1 MIDYTLNNTTCFNNL
16 KSYFLVLN
24 NDFTIDN
31 NYLIFKNKRLNLQNF
46 DIREALYANNGLLLN
61 NLNEGSITT
70 SNFFEILKI
79 YEFKNI
85 YLEHENDFYNNFG
98 SEEDFIDKYNN
109 YFFQLLLYHD
119 YLSPEL
125 ERLLRTFVNRIYL
138 IENNIGYTDNPK
150 FVKEVDFYNT
160 SLQQID
166 DINSKVQTGK
176 NKSMKLIK
184 TNPNSDGSYSDDN
197 TLEEYPDHSIE
208 WYRPLSKTGYL
219 NIFLNILLFL
229 SIGIIL
235 GSILFVKAIS

>member
-16 KSYFLVLN
+16 KNYFLVLN

-61 NLNEGSITT
+61 NLSEGSITT

-85 YLEHENDFYNNFG
+85 YLENENDFYNNFG

-197 TLEEYPDHSIE
+197 IDEKYPDHSIE

-235 GSILFVKAIS
+235 GSILFVNAIS

>member
-16 KSYFLVLN
+16 KNFFLVLN
-24 NDFTIDN
+24 NDFTIEN
-31 NYLIFKNKRLNLQNF
+31 NYLIFKNKKLNIQNF
-46 DIREALYANNGLLLN
+46 DIREALYANNSLLLN
-61 NLNEGSITT
+61 NLSEGKITT

-98 SEEDFIDKYNN
+98 SEEDFVDKYNN

-166 DINSKVQTGK
+166 DINSKVANSN
-176 NKSMKLIK
+176 NKKMKLIK
-184 TNPNSDGSYSDDN
+184 SNPNDSNNYSEE
-197 TLEEYPDHSIE
+197 EEYPDHSIE

-229 SIGIIL
+229 SIGIVL
-235 GSILFVKAIS
+235 GSVLFIKAIS